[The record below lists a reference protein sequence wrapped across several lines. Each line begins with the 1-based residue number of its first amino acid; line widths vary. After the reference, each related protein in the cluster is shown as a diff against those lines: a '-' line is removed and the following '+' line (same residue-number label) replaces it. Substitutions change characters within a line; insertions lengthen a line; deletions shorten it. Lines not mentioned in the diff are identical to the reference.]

1 MKRGD
6 NLKLFPPNYESC
18 NNFAHFIIIGTTSPE
33 TDYIQIARLL
43 VPSRKRNS
51 YLFAFE
57 YILMEILLK
66 IDLKSFK
73 RDSRWNVADSSSWPC
88 IFARSICNISVARIN
103 AILIRDSLENNRKWK
118 IFKFTFTWDYGIRCF
133 VRKS

>member
-57 YILMEILLK
+57 YISMEILLK
-66 IDLKSFK
+66 IDLKSLK
-73 RDSRWNVADSSSWPC
+73 RDSR
-88 IFARSICNISVARIN
+88 
-103 AILIRDSLENNRKWK
+103 
-118 IFKFTFTWDYGIRCF
+118 
-133 VRKS
+133 